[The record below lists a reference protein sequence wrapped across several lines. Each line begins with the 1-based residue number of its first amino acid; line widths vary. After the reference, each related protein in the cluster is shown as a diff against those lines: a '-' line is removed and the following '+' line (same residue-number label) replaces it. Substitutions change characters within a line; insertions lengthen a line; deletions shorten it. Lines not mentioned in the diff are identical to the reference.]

1 MSSLLVFPSHFNLFG
16 QRNKNTEN
24 PIIETV
30 LFLGSIAKEIMMI
43 IFLAFS
49 LMIFWLNLF
58 SKCIMNHLGSYRL
71 IHDRWCY
78 FCENKNYSQKNNNK
92 YINWKNDSKSST
104 EYFPDNNLV
113 IHVI

>member
-49 LMIFWLNLF
+49 LMIFWLKQTFEPIFKMHNESLDF
-58 SKCIMNHLGSYRL
+58 LSFNS
-71 IHDRWCY
+71 
-78 FCENKNYSQKNNNK
+78 
-92 YINWKNDSKSST
+92 
-104 EYFPDNNLV
+104 
-113 IHVI
+113 